1 MSEIEADDMDEIG
14 AVESMDKLNSLRI
27 TSLDDDD
34 IHDDEELQDDHDTDD
49 DDDEESNESV
59 VLGFVAKPKNS
70 WSLLPQL
77 FPSKAG
83 GVPAWLDPV
92 NLPSGRSCVCDICGE
107 PLQFLLQIYAPI
119 VEKDSTFHRTLFAF
133 MCPSMT
139 CLLRDQHEQWKRK
152 SDKSS
157 RSVKVFRG
165 QLPRSNPFYSSE
177 PPKHDGS
184 DKACESGGLARCNWC
199 GTWKGDKVCGKCRTV
214 RYCSEKHQAIHWRTG
229 HKTDCQRMCVSSQLS
244 SSRLTNSHSETDI
257 EKVSSKHLWPEFEIM
272 HEYESEFD
280 IEISHDNSYANAM
293 VCKDRMDD
301 SMKSLLAN
309 FEGDDDRKSWASF
322 QGRLSKAPEQVLRYC
337 RDVGSKPLWPMPSG
351 LPSKEDIPKCS
362 YCSGPMCYE
371 FQILPQ
377 LLYYFGV
384 KNDVDSLDW
393 ATIVVYT
400 CEASC
405 ESSIAYKEEFAWV
418 QLSVPSAVHQ

>member
-1 MSEIEADDMDEIG
+1 MDEIG
-14 AVESMDKLNSLRI
+14 AVESMDKLTSLRI

-34 IHDDEELQDDHDTDD
+34 IHDDEELQDDFDTDD
-49 DDDEESNESV
+49 DDEDEESNESV

-83 GVPAWLDPV
+83 GVPAWLDLV

-119 VEKDSTFHRTLFAF
+119 VEKDSTFHRTLFVF

-139 CLLRDQHEQWKRK
+139 CLLRDQHEQWKSK
-152 SDKSS
+152 SEKSS
-157 RSVKVFRG
+157 RSVKVFRS
-165 QLPRSNPFYSSE
+165 QLPRSNPFYLSE

-184 DKACESGGLARCNWC
+184 DKPCESGVARCNWC
-199 GTWKGDKVCGKCRTV
+199 GTWKGDKVCSKCRTV
-214 RYCSEKHQAIHWRTG
+214 RYCSEKHQAIHWRTE
-229 HKTDCQRMCVSSQLS
+229 HKTDCQRMSMSSQLS
-244 SSRLTNSHSETDI
+244 SSRLTNSHSETDT

-280 IEISHDNSYANAM
+280 IEISHENSYANSL

-337 RDVGSKPLWPMPSG
+337 RDVGSKPLWPMSSG
-351 LPSKEDIPKCS
+351 LPSKADIPKCS

-393 ATIVVYT
+393 ATVVVYT

-418 QLSVPSAVHQ
+418 QLSTPSAVHQ